1 MKGLST
7 SLGARKRKTT
17 PVGAWLFALVFS
29 LILMLPS
36 GAFAVE
42 AGDDFPTTSND
53 GASWIQI
60 TGHSFQG
67 DRLIINYVIQFP
79 GMTKV
84 KLFDGSNQMLWRGQ
98 YVNDEEGDH
107 RIVLKASLLQPG
119 SYVFEFDF
127 KDQKLSYP
135 ISL

>member
-1 MKGLST
+1 MIGLST
-7 SLGARKRKTT
+7 SQGARNNK
-17 PVGAWLFALVFS
+17 AALFSVWFYAFAFV
-29 LILMLPS
+29 LIMLFPS
-36 GAFAVE
+36 GAFA
-42 AGDDFPTTSND
+42 AKTGDELPKNANS

-67 DRLIINYVIQFP
+67 DRLIINYAIQYP

-84 KLFDGSNQMLWRGQ
+84 KLFDASNQMLWRGQ

-107 RIVLKASLLQPG
+107 RIVLKASLLHPG

-127 KDQKLSYP
+127 KNQKLSYP
-135 ISL
+135 ISF